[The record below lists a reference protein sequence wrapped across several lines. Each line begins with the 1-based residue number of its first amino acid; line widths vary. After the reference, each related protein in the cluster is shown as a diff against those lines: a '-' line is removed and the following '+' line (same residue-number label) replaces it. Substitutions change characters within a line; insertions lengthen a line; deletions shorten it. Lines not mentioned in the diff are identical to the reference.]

1 MRIGKVNKS
10 RFLVFILLSTLALGC
25 SDSSKQNIEQ
35 QESEKLLF
43 EEVSPDFSGIRFSND
58 LKHDVSTKA
67 NLFDFDYFYNGAGV
81 AMVDINN
88 DGLQDIFF
96 TGNQVPNKLYLNKG
110 NLKFEDISEQAGIN
124 TGKHWSNGVTIADVN
139 SDGWSDIYV
148 SQGGPNEAYM
158 RGNLLFINNQDNTF
172 SEVAEQYGL
181 ADQGMST
188 QAGFFDFDR
197 DGDLDCFVLNES
209 PAYGLDPVSF
219 YRKMRTTKG
228 LLVKSSSHLYEN
240 DDGVFKDI
248 TAQAGM
254 LRPSF
259 GLGLSISDINDDG
272 WLDVYIANDYY
283 IPDAMYI
290 NQGNGRFFDEIK
302 LRASQV
308 SFFGMGVDI
317 ADFNNDL
324 HKDILV
330 LDMASKDHYRSKTLM
345 ASMDVEQFDMLTDD
359 LGFAHQYMFN
369 SLQLNTSNQNFRNV
383 SHQMGISKTDW
394 SWAGLITDFDNDG
407 WKDIYV
413 TNGYRRYAL
422 DNDFK
427 NEVTKTQVMYR
438 GNVPI
443 SAKSELYEQMNS
455 EKLPNVLYKND
466 REFGFTDISKSS
478 GLGKASFSNGAAYGD
493 LDNDGDLDL
502 VVNNLDQEAFLFKNK
517 SVDNRSGNYLTIAV
531 DSDVSESFPKVFIK
545 YGSAAQTIEIKGVR
559 GYFSY
564 VEPVAHFGLGSAN
577 KVDTV
582 RVVWPAGEVAYRY
595 NVQANQRILIKAES
609 AEDKNEKKEDPTIFQ
624 QINVA
629 ELSLDYQHQ
638 ENEFDD
644 FRKEVLLPYKQSTL
658 GPASAVGDI
667 NGDGKE
673 DIFVG
678 GASGQAA
685 SIYFQQ
691 GPGFSKQDVTSFETD
706 KNFEDVSACLFDI
719 DGDGDLDLYVV
730 SGGNE
735 YASDAEWYE
744 DRLYINDGNGDF
756 QRQLFSENALRYS
769 GGVVKQIDFDMDGD
783 QDLIVGNRIRP
794 QQYPMAGPSQLLRN
808 DQGNLVDV
816 TSEVAPQL
824 LTHGI
829 INDLLVTDYDGDG
842 KPDFFAVGEWG
853 GIGLYRNTG
862 NAFEKVSESS
872 GLGDLKGW
880 WFSVTQTDT
889 NKDGLPDYV
898 VGNVGL
904 NTKFKAS
911 EEKPFKVYANDFDS
925 NGTLDVVLSQPYKE
939 KYVPVRGRECSSE
952 QMPFLAKKYETYSAF
967 ANASIDE
974 IFGEELNES
983 LALEV
988 NEFRSVLLI
997 NKGADGF
1004 EVKPLPNQAQTF
1016 PLLST
1021 ISKDLDGDGLDELI
1035 LAGNI
1040 YNTEVETPRWDGGT
1054 GMILK
1059 SDGQENYYAS
1069 QSDETGIFLSGNVKD
1084 LQWLSTENYGELLM
1098 AIRNNGPISV
1108 FNKVDSN

>member
-1 MRIGKVNKS
+1 MS
-10 RFLVFILLSTLALGC
+10 C
-25 SDSSKQNIEQ
+25 SDSSTQKTKEEPE
-35 QESEKLLF
+35 ESALF
-43 EEVSPDFSGIRFSND
+43 EEVSSDASGIQFSND

-96 TGNQVPNKLYLNKG
+96 TGNQVPNRLYLNRG
-110 NLKFEDISEQAGIN
+110 ELRFEDISEQAGIN
-124 TGKHWSNGVTIADVN
+124 AGKRWSNGVTIADIN
-139 SDGWSDIYV
+139 GDGWSDIYV
-148 SQGGPNEAYM
+148 SQGGPNEEYD

-172 SEVAEQYGL
+172 SEKAKDYGL
-181 ADQGMST
+181 ADQGIST

-209 PAYGLDPVSF
+209 PAYGLDPVTF
-219 YRKMRTTKG
+219 YRQMRVTKG
-228 LLVKSSSHLYEN
+228 LLGKSSSHLYEN
-240 DDGVFKDI
+240 DGGVFKDI

-272 WLDVYIANDYY
+272 WLDIYIANDYY

-345 ASMDVEQFDMLTDD
+345 ASMDVDQFDMLTED

-427 NEVTKTQVMYR
+427 NEVTKTQIMYR

-466 REFGFTDISKSS
+466 GKFGFSDVSKTS

-502 VVNNLDQEAFLFKNK
+502 VVNNLDQEAFLFQNK
-517 SVDNRSGNYLTIAV
+517 AVDSKAGNYLTIAV
-531 DSDVSESFPKVFIK
+531 ESDISESFPKVYIK
-545 YGSAAQTIEIKGVR
+545 YGAKAQVIEIKGVR

-564 VEPVAHFGLGSAN
+564 VEPVAHFGLGPID

-582 RVVWPAGEVAYRY
+582 QVVWPGGETAYRY
-595 NVQANQRILIKAES
+595 DVQANQRITIKAE
-609 AEDKNEKKEDPTIFQ
+609 ETEKMSDAKEKIALFQ
-624 QINVA
+624 EA
-629 ELSLDYQHQ
+629 DLTKLGLDYRHV

-658 GPASAVGDI
+658 GPAYVMGDV
-667 NGDGKE
+667 NGDGLE
-673 DIFVG
+673 DIYLG

-685 SIYFQQ
+685 SVYVQR
-691 GPGFSKQDVTSFETD
+691 PDGFIRLVLAAFETD
-706 KNFEDVSACLFDI
+706 KVYEDISASLFDI
-719 DGDGDLDLYVV
+719 DGDDDLDLYVV

-735 YASDAEWYE
+735 HIPDAEWYE
-744 DRLYINDGNGDF
+744 DRLYINDGKGNF
-756 QRQLFSENALRYS
+756 ERQQFSGNTPKFS
-769 GGVVKQIDFDMDGD
+769 GGVVKPIDFDGDGD

-794 QQYPMAGPSQLLRN
+794 QQYPIAGQSQILIN
-808 DQGNLVDV
+808 DGGKLVDV

-824 LTHGI
+824 LEQGI
-829 INDLLVTDYDGDG
+829 INDILVSDFNDDG

-853 GIGLYRNTG
+853 EIGLFRNTG
-862 NAFEKVSESS
+862 VAFEKVTESY
-872 GLGDLKGW
+872 GLEDIKGW
-880 WFSVTQTDT
+880 WFSVTETDA
-889 NKDGLPDYV
+889 NQDGLPDYV

-911 EEKPFKVYANDFDS
+911 VEKPFKVYANDFDA
-925 NGTLDVVLSQPYKE
+925 NGTLDVVLSQSYKE

-952 QMPFLAKKYETYSAF
+952 QMPFLAKKYETYSSF

-997 NKGADGF
+997 NKGAQGF

-1021 ISKDLDGDGLDELI
+1021 VTKDLDGDGLDEII

-1054 GMILK
+1054 GLVLK
-1059 SDGQENYYAS
+1059 SDGKGNYHAM
-1069 QSDETGIFLSGNVKD
+1069 QSDKTGIFLSGNVKD
-1084 LQWLSTENYGELLM
+1084 LQWLSMEGQGELLL
-1098 AIRNNGPISV
+1098 AIRSNGPVSV

>member
-1 MRIGKVNKS
+1 MKFEQVYRSNTVILVLCSILTFSCSESSTQDNKDKETNNS
-10 RFLVFILLSTLALGC
+10 
-25 SDSSKQNIEQ
+25 
-35 QESEKLLF
+35 LF
-43 EEVSPDFSGIRFSND
+43 EEVSSERSGIVFSND

-81 AMVDINN
+81 AIVDVNN

-96 TGNQVPNKLYLNKG
+96 TGNQVPNRLYLNKG
-110 NLKFEDISEQAGIN
+110 NLEFEDISEKAGIN
-124 TGKHWSNGVTIADVN
+124 KGKRWSNGVTIADVN
-139 SDGWSDIYV
+139 GDGWSDIYV
-148 SQGGPNEAYM
+148 SQGGPNEETD
-158 RGNLLFINNQDNTF
+158 RSNLLFLNNHDNTF
-172 SEVAEQYGL
+172 SEVAEDYGL
-181 ADQGMST
+181 ADKGMST
-188 QAGFFDFDR
+188 QAGFFDFDK

-209 PAYGLDPVSF
+209 PAYGLDPVTF
-219 YRKMRTTKG
+219 YRQMREKKG

-240 DDGVFKDI
+240 DNGLFKDI

-345 ASMDVEQFDMLTDD
+345 ASMDVDQFDMLTDD

-369 SLQLNTSNQNFRNV
+369 SLQLNSSNQNFRNV

-438 GNVPI
+438 GKVPI
-443 SAKSELYEQMNS
+443 SAKGELYEQMNS
-455 EKLPNVLYKND
+455 EKLSNVLYKND
-466 REFGFTDISKSS
+466 GQFGFTDISKTS

-502 VVNNLDQEAFLFKNK
+502 VVNNLDQQAFLFKNTT
-517 SVDNRSGNYLTIAV
+517 VDDGNANYLTVGVEGA
-531 DSDVSESFPKVFIK
+531 VSESFPKVFISH
-545 YGSAAQTIEIKGVR
+545 GATTQMIEIKGVR

-564 VEPVAHFGLGSAN
+564 VEPIAHFGLGEDDR
-577 KVDTV
+577 VDTI
-582 RVVWPAGEVAYRY
+582 RVVWPDGNVAYRY
-595 NVQANQRILIKAES
+595 DVKANQRIVIKAEQS
-609 AEDKNEKKEDPTIFQ
+609 ETKRMEAERITLFN
-624 QINVA
+624 QINATDIGLNFV
-629 ELSLDYQHQ
+629 HQ

-658 GPASAVGDI
+658 GPATAIGDL
-667 NGDGKE
+667 NGDGKD

-678 GASGQAA
+678 GSTGQAG
-685 SIYFQQ
+685 SIYLQ
-691 GPGFSKQDVTSFETD
+691 GLAGFSALKNEAFESD
-706 KNFEDVSACLFDI
+706 KHHEDVSATLFDI
-719 DGDGDLDLYVV
+719 DGDDDLDLYVV

-735 YASDAEWYE
+735 FDETKEFYE
-744 DRLYINDGNGDF
+744 DRLYINDGSGVFDRKSISDNTVK
-756 QRQLFSENALRYS
+756 LS
-769 GGVVKQIDFDMDGD
+769 GGVVAPIDFDGDGD
-783 QDLIVGNRIRP
+783 QDLIVGNRIKP
-794 QQYPMAGPSQLLRN
+794 QQYPKAGKSQILRN
-808 DQGNLVDV
+808 DQGQLVDV
-816 TSEVAPQL
+816 TEEIAPQFAEY
-824 LTHGI
+824 GI
-829 INDLLVTDYDGDG
+829 VNDVLVTDFDGDG
-842 KPDFFAVGEWG
+842 KSDFFAVGEWG
-853 GIGLYRNTG
+853 GIGLFRNTG
-862 NAFEKVSESS
+862 SAFEDVSDKK
-872 GLGDLKGW
+872 GIHDLKGW
-880 WFSVTQTDT
+880 WFSATQTDA
-889 NKDGLPDYV
+889 NNDGLPDYV
-898 VGNVGL
+898 IGNVGL

-911 EEKPFKVYANDFDS
+911 REKPFKVYANDFDQ

-974 IFGEELNES
+974 IFGDELNSS

-997 NKGADGF
+997 NQGADGF
-1004 EVKPLPNQAQTF
+1004 EVVHLPGIAQTF
-1016 PLLST
+1016 PLLSAL
-1021 ISKDLDGDGLDELI
+1021 SKDIDGDGFEDLV

-1054 GMILK
+1054 GLVLK
-1059 SDGQENYYAS
+1059 SDGKGNYSTMLADKS
-1069 QSDETGIFLSGNVKD
+1069 GIFLSGNVKD
-1084 LQWLSTENYGELLM
+1084 LIWLSMKEEGEKLL

-1108 FNKVDSN
+1108 FEK

>member
-1 MRIGKVNKS
+1 MKFGQVYKS
-10 RFLVFILLSTLALGC
+10 SIITPVLCGILAFSC
-25 SDSSKQNIEQ
+25 SKSSIQNTKDE
-35 QESEKLLF
+35 ELNTVLF
-43 EEVSPDFSGIRFSND
+43 EEVSSEVSGIQFSND

-67 NLFDFDYFYNGAGV
+67 NLFDFDYFYNGSGV

-110 NLKFEDISEQAGIN
+110 NLKFEDISDKAGIN
-124 TGKHWSNGVTIADVN
+124 RGKQWSNGVTIADVN
-139 SDGWSDIYV
+139 GDGWSDIYV
-148 SQGGPNEAYM
+148 SQGGPHEEVF
-158 RGNLLFINNQDNTF
+158 RSNLLFLNNQDNTF
-172 SEVAEQYGL
+172 SEVANQFGL
-181 ADQGMST
+181 ADKGMST

-209 PAYGLDPVSF
+209 PAYGLDPVTF
-219 YRKMRTTKG
+219 YRQMREKKG
-228 LLVKSSSHLYEN
+228 LLIKSSSHLYEN
-240 DDGVFKDI
+240 IDGVFKDI

-272 WLDVYIANDYY
+272 WLDVYVANDYY

-345 ASMDVEQFDMLTDD
+345 ASMDVDQFDMLTDD

-443 SAKSELYEQMNS
+443 SAKRELYEQMNS
-455 EKLPNVLYKND
+455 EKLSNVLYKND
-466 REFGFTDISKSS
+466 GKFGFTDISKHS

-502 VVNNLDQEAFLFKNK
+502 VVNNMDQNAFLFKNK
-517 SVDNRSGNYLTIAV
+517 TVEEGKSNFLTV
-531 DSDVSESFPKVFIK
+531 EVQGSVSESFPKVFITH
-545 YGSAAQTIEIKGVR
+545 GGTTQMIEVKGVR

-564 VEPVAHFGLGSAN
+564 VEPVAHFGLGQDK
-577 KVDTV
+577 KVDTIK
-582 RVVWPAGEVAYRY
+582 VVWPEGEIAYRY
-595 NVQANQRILIKAES
+595 DVRANQKIVVNTENTVLRAV
-609 AEDKNEKKEDPTIFQ
+609 EDMKPKLFKEV
-624 QINVA
+624 VA
-629 ELSLDYQHQ
+629 ADIGLDFIHQ

-644 FRKEVLLPYKQSTL
+644 FRKEVLLPYKQSTQ
-658 GPASAVGDI
+658 GPAMAVGDM
-667 NGDGKE
+667 NGDSKE
-673 DIFVG
+673 DIFIG
-678 GASGQAA
+678 GASGQAGKV
-685 SIYFQQ
+685 YFQD
-691 GPGFSKQDVTSFETD
+691 GTGFSIQTIEALESD
-706 KNFEDVSACLFDI
+706 KSHEDVSAALFDI
-719 DGDGDLDLYVV
+719 DGDNDLDLYVV

-735 YASDAEWYE
+735 FESGAPWYE
-744 DRLYINDGNGDF
+744 DRLYINDGSGNFDRRSF
-756 QRQLFSENALRYS
+756 AENTLRLS
-769 GGVVKQIDFDMDGD
+769 GGVVKPIDFDGDGD
-783 QDLIVGNRIRP
+783 QDLIVGNRIKP
-794 QQYPMAGPSQLLRN
+794 QQYPMAGKSQIFRN
-808 DQGNLVDV
+808 DQGQLMDV
-816 TSEVAPQL
+816 TGEVAPEFEEY
-824 LTHGI
+824 GI
-829 INDLLVTDYDGDG
+829 VNDVLVTDFDGDG
-842 KPDFFAVGEWG
+842 ESDFLAVGEWG
-853 GIGLYRNTG
+853 GIGLFKNKG
-862 NAFEKVSESS
+862 GVFENVSNVS
-872 GLGDLKGW
+872 GIDALKGW
-880 WFSVTQTDT
+880 WFSVTQTDA

-898 VGNVGL
+898 IGNVGL

-911 EEKPFKVYANDFDS
+911 EEKPFKVYANDFDE

-952 QMPFLAKKYETYSAF
+952 QMPFLAEKYESYSAF
-967 ANASIDE
+967 ASASIDE
-974 IFGEELNES
+974 IFGDELNSS

-997 NKGADGF
+997 NEGDGGF
-1004 EVKPLPNQAQTF
+1004 RVTFLPNIAQTF
-1016 PLLST
+1016 PLLSAL
-1021 ISKDLDGDGLDELI
+1021 SRDLDGDGFEDLVV
-1035 LAGNI
+1035 AGNI

-1054 GMILK
+1054 GLVLK
-1059 SDGQENYYAS
+1059 SDGQGNYSAEQADKS
-1069 QSDETGIFLSGNVKD
+1069 GIFLSGNVKD
-1084 LQWLSTENYGELLM
+1084 LRWLSIGDKGEKLL

-1108 FNKVDSN
+1108 FEK